1 MSVASIL
8 NKNGLINSNWIDGST
23 SSGVQSIS
31 SGDGIIVE
39 GGNTANPTIIARNQL
54 ENISEGEGIRVQ
66 QLSLSTII
74 SNDGVLG
81 ITAGSSNVTI
91 DSSNRGYPSI
101 SVSTTGMDISAGLGI
116 DISGTQTNPI
126 ITNNGIIE
134 ITAGEGINVVF
145 PLINPDARF
154 PTIVNRG
161 IITMVDGTGINID
174 YTSDPHRPT
183 VNSTAVLALTAG
195 KFITIDGSNNNL
207 TIDAVVP
214 EAVTSVTAGDGIN
227 VDNTDPLN
235 PIVSNTGVLAL
246 TAGTNIT
253 INGSNSNLTIN
264 NPVYLGQ
271 WYKASSQTAGSGTT
285 NVTFSNATSWSDLS
299 GYIGLTN
306 SSTFTTIKKGIYQLD
321 FVISNAPNTASW
333 QTNDCARIIAI
344 SITRGGNSSYLF
356 PLSQWIHNSPA
367 TNQYGTVS
375 ATTELDVGDVIRLQL
390 VQTLQSGLTSIGGV
404 SATIPTD
411 YNTSFTWRFI
421 KEY

>member
-8 NKNGLINSNWIDGST
+8 NTNGKIDSSWIEGST

-31 SGDGIIVE
+31 GGEGIIVN
-39 GGNTANPTIIARNQL
+39 GGTTANPTVIARNQL

-66 QLSLSTII
+66 QLALSTII

-116 DISGTQTNPI
+116 DISGTPTNPI

-183 VNSTAVLALTAG
+183 VNSTGVLALTAG
-195 KFITIDGSNNNL
+195 DGIALSGENSNITISATGGPSSGV
-207 TIDAVVP
+207 A
-214 EAVTSVTAGDGIN
+214 SVQAGDGISIQGTSS
-227 VDNTDPLN
+227 D
-235 PIVSNTGVLAL
+235 PIVVNTGVLAL
-246 TAGTNIT
+246 TAGTGVSID
-253 INGSNSNLTIN
+253 GSNNNLTIN
-264 NPVYLGQ
+264 ATGTGAGV
-271 WYKASSQTAGSGTT
+271 ASVSAGDGITIQGTSTDPIVSNSGVLALTAGEGIEITGGNANLTITSIPPVPSVIPQPAGINDLNTSPYVPLVFVLTSGTT
-285 NVTFSNATSWSDLS
+285 QN
-299 GYIGLTN
+299 
-306 SSTFTTIKKGIYQLD
+306 FTTTTLTSDDTGKTWYVK
-321 FVISNAPNTASW
+321 NAMPAGPSG
-333 QTNDCARIIAI
+333 NDIDIQENGV
-344 SITRGGNSSYLF
+344 SIGTLH
-356 PLSQWIHNSPA
+356 QA
-367 TNQYGTVS
+367 TNNS
-375 ATTELDVGDVIRLQL
+375 
-390 VQTLQSGLTSIGGV
+390 
-404 SATIPTD
+404 
-411 YNTSFTWRFI
+411 NTSTQILYWDGSALQF
-421 KEY
+421 Y